1 MTFKIQP
8 GRPMVNHDAPPH
20 RCPICQHRCQNY
32 RKKNN
37 PQERLG
43 RPPKTQD
50 KLVRIL
56 RFSSSEY
63 RPMPPVILAERLD
76 QKLESIYTL
85 VLRARKNGINI
96 RWTSAAKGLIAGY
109 WLDEKLVVRNT

>member
-32 RKKNN
+32 RKKKN

-43 RPPKTQD
+43 R
-50 KLVRIL
+50 LVKIL

-76 QKLESIYTL
+76 QKPESIYTL

-109 WLDEKLVVRNT
+109 WLDEKPVVRND